1 MADNKK
7 VINTNLVESMTNSS
21 LEFLITRQY
30 ANYPRVWD
38 VLDLVENANFDLTE
52 VVLFKITEINNESN
66 PNMSLHLY
74 NLYNVLSSLQAE
86 QHNVVYLI
94 KGSKD
99 KTDIYFGLVSNENSD
114 HNIDSTKEDIL
125 LNTLKAN
132 YPGLQVHN
140 NRKLTPND
148 VEEEI
153 GNFIKNSKYVS
164 CLPGVPSLKR
174 EDPTGIFSQGIDRII
189 EAMNGKEYTLL
200 AIAEPVLTNKVNE
213 LIGIMQNYA
222 SEIHGMVKSNTTTGE
237 SNSTFTATTGSL
249 SANIGASIGIPILS
263 VQGGV
268 GGGVSHTRGK
278 SRSTFYQNN
287 IEILNKRAEY
297 IETFCNK
304 YIERLQKGLSY
315 GLWKTGIYLITNHIE
330 DQMVGKNVMR
340 SIYSGD
346 NSYYEPLR
354 SVELNSNALTV
365 LKNLKNTRLSLLK
378 GEKDVYND
386 DALNPFGDLLNASTT
401 LMNTEELSIIM
412 NMPRKEVRGLP
423 VFSKAAYGRNSNA
436 IVNDKRPTLELG
448 DLWHLGSVEGT
459 QVSLDIDKLTM
470 HTFITGSTGAG
481 KTNTII
487 KMLSYLQGL
496 KPTIPFLVIE
506 PTKGEY
512 AKKIGGWA
520 GVSVF
525 GTNLSYHPLL
535 RLNPLSFPA
544 GIHVLEHI
552 DRLTDILNACWP
564 MYAAMPAILK
574 QALERTYQKMGWDLE
589 YSINES
595 TSNKFPNLFDLL
607 LSLREVIKNSE
618 YSADTKSD
626 YTGALITRVQS
637 LTNGLNGRILCGD
650 DIDPGKMFNQNCII
664 DISRVGSIETKSLL
678 MGIVFMK
685 LNEYL
690 ISEERFSGELRHITV
705 LEEAHHLLRKTSDVF
720 SAESSNIQGKA
731 VEMITN
737 AIAEMRAFGEGFI
750 ISDQSP
756 DLLDKAVIRNTNTK
770 IILRLP
776 EEMDKQLVGRSASLN
791 EEQIH
796 YLSKLDTG
804 VACIYQ
810 NSWTQAVLCNI
821 EEVKEEKF
829 TKYEH
834 KNPTSQTNDNRMKA
848 DLMKLIVHLT
858 VPSVFQQELPTMD
871 YQELRIWLE
880 QYSLSGHQK
889 KVLLDLIE
897 MYSSKVELNTL
908 EVNEVTQLIHG
919 LYNPSMILSDKM
931 PEINTKNAD
940 MIDQVQDYFQK
951 AKSSVVNLVSMPN
964 EFYQDRFFEILMI
977 DVAQRHDKFRDLYS
991 YHKDLS

>member
-1 MADNKK
+1 MADNRKM
-7 VINTNLVESMTNSS
+7 VNTDLVESMINSS
-21 LEFLITRQY
+21 LEFLINRQY
-30 ANYPRVWD
+30 ANYAKTWD
-38 VLDLVENANFDLTE
+38 VLDLDMNAKFDLTE

-74 NLYNVLSSLQAE
+74 NLNNVLSSLQTE

-125 LNTLKAN
+125 LKTLKAN
-132 YPGLQVHN
+132 YPGLQVHD
-140 NRKLTPND
+140 NRKLTPKN

-153 GNFIKNSKYVS
+153 GNFIKSSKYVS

-189 EAMNGKEYTLL
+189 DAMHGKEYTLL
-200 AIAEPVLTNKVNE
+200 AIAEPVLTNKINE
-213 LIGIMQNYA
+213 LIGMMQDYA

-249 SANIGASIGIPILS
+249 SANIGASIGIPGFS
-263 VQGGV
+263 FQGGL

-278 SRSTFYQNN
+278 SRSKFYQQNT
-287 IEILNKRAEY
+287 EILDKRAEY
-297 IETFCNK
+297 IEKFCNK

-315 GLWKTGIYLITNHIE
+315 GFWKAGIYLITKQIE
-330 DQMVGKNVMR
+330 DLMVGKNVMR

-346 NSYYEPLR
+346 SSYYEPLR
-354 SVELNSNALTV
+354 SIDLNSNALTV

-423 VFSKAAYGRNSNA
+423 VFSKAAYGRNTNA
-436 IVNDKRPTLELG
+436 IVNVKRSLELG
-448 DLWHLGSVEGT
+448 ELWHLGSSEGT
-459 QVSLDIDKLTM
+459 KVSLDIDKLTM

-487 KMLSYLQGL
+487 KMLYDL
-496 KPTIPFLVIE
+496 KGRESTIPFLVIE

-512 AKKIGGWA
+512 AKKIGGWQ
-520 GVSVF
+520 GVRVF

-535 RLNPLSFPA
+535 RLNPLSFLS

-589 YSINES
+589 YSTNES
-595 TSNKFPNLFDLL
+595 TSKKFPNLFDLL
-607 LSLREVIKNSE
+607 LSLREVITNSD

-650 DIDPGKMFNQNCII
+650 DIEPETMFDQNCII

-690 ISEERFSGELRHITV
+690 ISKERFTKELRHITI

-796 YLSKLDTG
+796 YLSKLETG

-810 NSWTQAVLCNI
+810 NNWTQAVLCHI
-821 EEVKEEKF
+821 DEVPEDLFVEYKHSF
-829 TKYEH
+829 NYTKS
-834 KNPTSQTNDNRMKA
+834 TDDRMKS

-858 VPSVFQQELPTMD
+858 VPPKLRQELPPV
-871 YQELRIWLE
+871 EFSEVRNWLE
-880 QYSLSGHQK
+880 QYSLPSHQK
-889 KVLLDLIE
+889 RALLDLLTR
-897 MYSSKVELNTL
+897 YTSKDVVKQL
-908 EVNEVTQLIHG
+908 EISEAARLIHNM
-919 LYNPSMILSDKM
+919 YDPSIVFSENMPKLHLESTEFDFEKIQEYMSKTKKTTFRFIELPSDFYRDRLFEMLIL
-931 PEINTKNAD
+931 D
-940 MIDQVQDYFQK
+940 MAIRNDQ
-951 AKSSVVNLVSMPN
+951 
-964 EFYQDRFFEILMI
+964 
-977 DVAQRHDKFRDLYS
+977 FRDLYNC
-991 YHKDLS
+991 YNELF

>member
-1 MADNKK
+1 MANNRKTEKTD
-7 VINTNLVESMTNSS
+7 LVASMISNS
-21 LEFLITRQY
+21 LEFLINRQY

-38 VLDLVENANFDLTE
+38 VLDLAKNAEFDLTE
-52 VVLFKITEINNESN
+52 VVLFKIKEINNESN
-66 PNMSLHLY
+66 PNISLHLY

-99 KTDIYFGLVSNENSD
+99 KIDIYFGLVSNENSD

-132 YPGLQVHN
+132 YPGLQVHD
-140 NRKLTPND
+140 NRKLTPKD

-153 GNFIKNSKYVS
+153 GNFIKSSNYVS

-174 EDPTGIFSQGIDRII
+174 EDTTGIFSQGIDRII
-189 EAMNGKEYTLL
+189 EAMHGKEYTLL
-200 AIAEPVLTNKVNE
+200 AIAEPVLTNKINE
-213 LIGIMQNYA
+213 LIGMMQDYA

-237 SNSTFTATTGSL
+237 SDSTFTAMTSSL
-249 SANIGASIGIPILS
+249 SVNIGENIGIRGL
-263 VQGGV
+263 

-278 SRSTFYQNN
+278 SRSTFYQKNS
-287 IEILNKRAEY
+287 EILNKRAEY
-297 IETFCNK
+297 VETFCNK

-315 GLWKTGIYLITNHIE
+315 GFWKAGIYLITKQIE

-346 NSYYEPLR
+346 SSYYEPLR
-354 SVELNSNALTV
+354 SIELNCNALTV

-378 GEKDVYND
+378 GEEDVYND

-423 VFSKAAYGRNSNA
+423 VFSKVAYGRNTNA

-459 QVSLDIDKLTM
+459 KVTLDIDKLTM

-520 GVSVF
+520 GVRVF

-552 DRLTDILNACWP
+552 DRLTDILIACWP

-574 QALERTYQKMGWDLE
+574 QALERTYQKIGWDLE

-595 TSNKFPNLFDLL
+595 TTNKFPNLFDLL
-607 LSLREVIKNSE
+607 LSLREVIINSD

-637 LTNGLNGRILCGD
+637 LTNGINGRILCGD
-650 DIDPGKMFNQNCII
+650 DIDPEKMFNQNCII
-664 DISRVGSIETKSLL
+664 DLSRVGSIETKSLL

-690 ISEERFSGELRHITV
+690 ISEERFSGELRHLTV

-737 AIAEMRAFGEGFI
+737 AIAEMRAYGEGFI

-810 NSWTQAVLCNI
+810 NSWIQAVLCKI
-821 EEVKEEKF
+821 DEVPVKLF
-829 TKYEH
+829 AQYSHNVHYTK
-834 KNPTSQTNDNRMKA
+834 TTDNRMKA
-848 DLMKLIVHLT
+848 DLMKLMVHLT
-858 VPSVFQQELPTMD
+858 VPPKLRQELPPMEFS
-871 YQELRIWLE
+871 ELRNWLE

-889 KVLLDLIE
+889 KLLLDLLE
-897 MYSSKVELNTL
+897 MYSSKVELKTL

-919 LYNPSMILSDKM
+919 LYNPSMVLSDKM
-931 PEINTKNAD
+931 PEFNTKNAD

-951 AKSSVVNLVSMPN
+951 AKSSVDNLVSMPN